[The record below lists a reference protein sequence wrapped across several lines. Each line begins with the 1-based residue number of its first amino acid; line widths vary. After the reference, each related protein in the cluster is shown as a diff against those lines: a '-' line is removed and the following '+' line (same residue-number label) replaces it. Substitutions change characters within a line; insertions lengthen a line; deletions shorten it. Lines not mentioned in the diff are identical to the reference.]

1 MTYSLELKFTKPS
14 KTGLPRF
21 QYNAQ
26 IYIKTYTI
34 QQNFKF
40 ITPECVTL
48 KEFDYQIN
56 RLQKELEDIRKKAKK
71 KFLSISNR
79 GANKRPV
86 KKSLKNSF
94 R

>member
-1 MTYSLELKFTKPS
+1 MTYSLELKFVKPG

-26 IYIKTYTI
+26 VYIKTYTA

-40 ITPECVTL
+40 ITPDCVTF

-56 RLQKELEDIRKKAKK
+56 RLQKELEDIRKKAKR
-71 KFLSISNR
+71 KFLSISKK
-79 GANKRPV
+79 GDNKCPV
-86 KKSLKNSF
+86 KKNLKKLF
-94 R
+94 

>member
-1 MTYSLELKFTKPS
+1 MHSPELKFFKPG

-40 ITPECVTL
+40 ITPVCVTF

-56 RLQKELEDIRKKAKK
+56 RLQKELEDIRRKARK
-71 KFLSISNR
+71 KF
-79 GANKRPV
+79 AEFKH
-86 KKSLKNSF
+86 
-94 R
+94 